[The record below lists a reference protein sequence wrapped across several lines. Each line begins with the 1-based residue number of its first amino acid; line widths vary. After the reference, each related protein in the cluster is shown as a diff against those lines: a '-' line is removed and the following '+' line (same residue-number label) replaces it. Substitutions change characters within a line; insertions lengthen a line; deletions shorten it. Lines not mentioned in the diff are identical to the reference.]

1 MHDPFIELELWGES
15 GSVSLRVSQIV
26 AVEEAPAMEAHP
38 HLNLPFIGP
47 RRRITTRAG
56 AVHLVLAPKSKRR
69 TAPGAAF
76 PEKGAASPRCHGR
89 GAE

>member
-56 AVHLVLAPKSKRR
+56 AVHLVEDSYEEIM
-69 TAPGAAF
+69 AAI
-76 PEKGAASPRCHGR
+76 KGASAAAPSPQ
-89 GAE
+89 EKP